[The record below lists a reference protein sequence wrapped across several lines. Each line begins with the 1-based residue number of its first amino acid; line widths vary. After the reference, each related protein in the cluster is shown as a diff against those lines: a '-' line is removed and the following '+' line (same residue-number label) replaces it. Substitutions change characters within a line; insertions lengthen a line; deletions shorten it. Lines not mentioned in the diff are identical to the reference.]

1 MPSRALADIPRPP
14 THRNVTIMSPA
25 EALYVTS
32 RGPTRSVAFIGRRP
46 DLAETIERRTE
57 DLDETSNCPIALDGR
72 EEPRT
77 TPGTALRR
85 SRTRPS
91 GALEESSVQQER
103 GRPRSGPSQDR
114 CETRIGPTQ
123 DRAATPRAVL
133 RGLGAAFDPVGTW
146 NFADVAAGFREPPL
160 WGGERSLRVPRSGRL
175 PAQRPPEGPGHSGAE
190 RVNVLRGYD
199 IPCLGVPEAP
209 TTGCRGPVVGGHAE
223 TWNVALDRWSGPR
236 SGKGSRPSIKR
247 CRAVPPGTTR
257 RPKSSE
263 QGKRGITVSEQTGH
277 AAFHLRHVAHGTSG
291 NRADR
296 RAILHESMRHLNA
309 KDVARHA
316 ARNLSI
322 VPAEAH
328 SNAAFVNDGAGGFCS
343 AKTVKEV
350 LDYGDA
356 RQKRVR
362 RKINEKQVTTNL
374 FVVHLPK
381 TMCVEIPNYY
391 PRLNAD
397 GSERL
402 DPATGEPMSRSR
414 WVARDQDEAMRYFRD
429 AIDRLGSHIVP
440 GGQEAIHGWATNFDE
455 STPHI
460 QIMADPFAP
469 DPRAPEDQPDALRTE
484 HNQAY
489 GSHREVTDERG
500 RQISGPAKMRDHQ
513 AGFRAHL
520 VALGWPV
527 EQEVSARHGKEL
539 SKPEFEAAMDA
550 AAEAR
555 AALEGARARS
565 KANSQKVAAFTAKVA
580 AVKDGFDARAAEL
593 DEREGILERREAEL
607 PRLRRQVVE
616 KTKAE
621 VRQECYETE
630 LAAAKARADEALKL
644 FLERLRSQRT
654 PQLFEEFLDRKD
666 KRGRSYRP
674 IFELFIDQRLK
685 HFEAA
690 HGVTGELV
698 LDPGERERF
707 LKDGGQKLAAEVA
720 QLQRDREYGS

>member
-1 MPSRALADIPRPP
+1 M
-14 THRNVTIMSPA
+14 
-25 EALYVTS
+25 
-32 RGPTRSVAFIGRRP
+32 
-46 DLAETIERRTE
+46 
-57 DLDETSNCPIALDGR
+57 
-72 EEPRT
+72 
-77 TPGTALRR
+77 
-85 SRTRPS
+85 
-91 GALEESSVQQER
+91 
-103 GRPRSGPSQDR
+103 
-114 CETRIGPTQ
+114 
-123 DRAATPRAVL
+123 
-133 RGLGAAFDPVGTW
+133 
-146 NFADVAAGFREPPL
+146 
-160 WGGERSLRVPRSGRL
+160 
-175 PAQRPPEGPGHSGAE
+175 
-190 RVNVLRGYD
+190 
-199 IPCLGVPEAP
+199 
-209 TTGCRGPVVGGHAE
+209 
-223 TWNVALDRWSGPR
+223 
-236 SGKGSRPSIKR
+236 
-247 CRAVPPGTTR
+247 
-257 RPKSSE
+257 
-263 QGKRGITVSEQTGH
+263 SEQTGH

-316 ARNLSI
+316 ARNPSI

-328 SNAAFVNDGAGGFCS
+328 ANAAFVNDGAGGFRS

-381 TMCVEIPNYY
+381 TMCMESPNYY

-469 DPRAPEDQPDALRTE
+469 DPRAPEDRPDALRTE

-500 RQISGPAKMRDHQ
+500 RQMSGPTKMRGHQ
-513 AGFRAHL
+513 AGFRAHM

-527 EQEVSARHGKEL
+527 QEEVSERHGKEL

-550 AAEAR
+550 AAEAN
-555 AALEGARARS
+555 AALEGARATS
-565 KANSQKVAAFTAKVA
+565 AANRAKIAAFNEKVAEIRNE
-580 AVKDGFDARAAEL
+580 FDARSAEL
-593 DEREGILERREAEL
+593 DEREAALPWLRRRIAEETRDEVRRECYAAE
-607 PRLRRQVVE
+607 RS
-616 KTKAE
+616 
-621 VRQECYETE
+621 
-630 LAAAKARADEALKL
+630 AAKVQADKALKAY
-644 FLERLRSQRT
+644 LERLRSQ
-654 PQLFEEFLDRKD
+654 PIPLLVEEYLDRTD
-666 KRGRSYRP
+666 PSGRSYRRG
-674 IFELFIDQRLK
+674 FERFVDQRLAR
-685 HFEAA
+685 FEAE
-690 HGVTGELV
+690 HGVTGDLELEPG
-698 LDPGERERF
+698 DREQFIEDGGER
-707 LKDGGQKLAAEVA
+707 LAIEVA
-720 QLQRDREYGS
+720 QLQRQRGYGE